1 MAVKYISELSSV
13 TSINDTDYLVID
25 DGDHNYKITWAALKA
40 LLGTVSGISAD
51 NETGT
56 ITITTTNGQTFTI
69 TPHDPTKQGTL
80 TFDSAPTEN
89 SANPVR
95 SGGIFTALESKLNS
109 NDYTEFRGA
118 TSSDTGERGIVPAPA
133 GVNQYLGSGGAW
145 ETPDS
150 APTAGSQKLITS
162 GAVKTALENHK
173 VDVDQELNLT
183 SENPVQNKVVTVEMN
198 KKAPAADV
206 KAGTEA
212 QKDYHMG
219 FYIDADGDL
228 CQA

>member
-162 GAVKTALENHK
+162 GAVEEAIRNAEVPT
-173 VDVDQELNLT
+173 DT
-183 SENPVQNKVVTVEMN
+183 SMSDSSTNPVQNKVISAKMKSTTREDR
-198 KKAPAADV
+198 A
-206 KAGTEA
+206 
-212 QKDYHMG
+212 YHMG
-219 FYIDADGDL
+219 FYRDANGGL
-228 CQA
+228 CEAND